1 MFDRL
6 RKAFALGSS
15 EDDAGAPASHRTVGR
30 WAESQQLRFDPR
42 GAAGGFAL
50 ESEVGGKPWRLEAGF
65 STREYIPGI
74 EVRARAEVG
83 ADPDAAVMVISRA
96 LKERLEGDAYGAITD
111 TLQTTVTAELPEEA
125 RWLAMF
131 EEVRWPALPVPFM
144 RHFAVVA
151 DHLDQAQQWLTP
163 ALIAQLQAGVI
174 EPKEEGGRAASVPIL
189 VMLTR
194 GKVYLRMDYG
204 SSSLR
209 DVAHAVGVL
218 VTAAEA
224 AQQYRAPTPP
234 EAAADPAT

>member
-6 RKAFALGSS
+6 RKAFAFGSS
-15 EDDAGAPASHRTVGR
+15 DEDGNAPASHRAVGR
-30 WAESQQLRFDPR
+30 WAAVQELRFDPH

-50 ESEVGGKPWRLEAGF
+50 EGDVAGTPWRLEAGF

-151 DHLDQAQQWLTP
+151 DHLEQAQQWVAP
-163 ALIAQLQAGVI
+163 ALIEQLLAGVT
-174 EPKEEGGRAASVPIL
+174 EPKGDAARAASVPIL

-194 GKVYLRMDYG
+194 GKVYLRMDYA

-218 VTAAEA
+218 VTAAELAPPMPPA
-224 AQQYRAPTPP
+224 AP
-234 EAAADPAT
+234 ADIGT